1 MQTSGSLWNGKEKH
15 MDSGGDAGLGGSRGR
30 ARTKLR
36 RYVALGAGGDGKA
49 RPKQEGRGG
58 TLTLGPIQPLIIAAL
73 DDAGVTED
81 VFTAPELIYYLEQMA
96 RFIQE
101 SAHGEKVSEV
111 FGVRDDS
118 VFAALQRKIRLAA
131 PGNTASG
138 DQGSDSHKRALDAFQ
153 SGSSKWARERTKAKD
168 VLRITVKVLS
178 TAVRQD
184 VDAALLSS
192 PRAIL
197 HDYVDHVVVGSFL
210 GGDPVLKSLHDQT
223 RREYQA
229 KMDAFFARF
238 DKPGH
243 WVATRIEKTMESF
256 PQALR

>member
-1 MQTSGSLWNGKEKH
+1 

-36 RYVALGAGGDGKA
+36 RYVALGGGGDG
-49 RPKQEGRGG
+49 RGKQRLEQGGGG
-58 TLTLGPIQPLIIAAL
+58 TITLGAVLPLIIPAL

-101 SAHGEKVSEV
+101 SASGEKVAEV

-138 DQGSDSHKRALDAFQ
+138 DEGSDSHKRALDAFQ
-153 SGSSKWARERTKAKD
+153 SGSSRWARERTKAKD
-168 VLRITVKVLS
+168 VLRITVKLLS

-184 VDAALLSS
+184 VDDALLSS

-210 GGDPVLKSLHDQT
+210 GGDPVLKALEIQT

-229 KMDAFFARF
+229 KLDAFFDRF